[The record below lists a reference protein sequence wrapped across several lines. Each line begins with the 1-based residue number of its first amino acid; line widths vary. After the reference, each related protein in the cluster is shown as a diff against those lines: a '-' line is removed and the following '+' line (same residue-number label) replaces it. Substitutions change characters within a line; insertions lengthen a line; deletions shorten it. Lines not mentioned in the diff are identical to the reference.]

1 MDLQVGLSLLT
12 FLAPSPVLPLVDPR
26 FKQASPLTHPAL
38 NADPQSYGETPNA
51 TLFMVTKFKGGNVET
66 VVCDFQ
72 ILLTSKKAGANRKK
86 LFAMK

>member
-26 FKQASPLTHPAL
+26 FKKASPLTHPAH
-38 NADPQSYGETPNA
+38 NVDPQSYGETPNA
-51 TLFMVTKFKGGNVET
+51 TLFMVTKFKGGNAET
-66 VVCDFQ
+66 AVCDSQ
-72 ILLTSKKAGANRKK
+72 ILMTSKKAGASRKK